1 MPNRPPINSKKSKPI
16 ISKPITS
23 KPARSKRIRDI
34 WDRSFSVQVLH
45 VWRSVFQDK
54 GVLSMLLIA
63 PIIYGFFYPWPYSQE
78 VVRHVPVAVI
88 DYDHSSLSQTII
100 SYAQANPRIQSTVVS
115 DENQAKQL
123 MWQGKI
129 AGYMVIPFGL
139 YQKVVT
145 GQPAKV
151 SILANGNYFLLNK
164 QVQTGFLE
172 VIGTVSAGTKIQKNV
187 AIGQDI
193 SVAKSTISPV
203 ALTINPL
210 YNRTEGYG
218 STVVPSVSILI
229 LQQMFLMGTAMLVGT
244 WVEQDLHR
252 VAIKTWL
259 ARIFALSC
267 FGFVL
272 GCFYYGWVFANN
284 DYARNQNLSG
294 SMVLLAVFFPAVTA
308 LGCLFGIWFGA
319 RERAMQILVASSM
332 PMLFVSGV
340 SWPYQMLPEPLQY
353 LRWLLPST
361 SGMNASV
368 MLNQMG
374 VPLSDVKVYLL
385 ALVMIF
391 LVCLLLLLLLAS
403 EESETL

>member
-1 MPNRPPINSKKSKPI
+1 MPTQTTPGKVDVSKS
-16 ISKPITS
+16 
-23 KPARSKRIRDI
+23 ANI
-34 WDRSFSVQVLH
+34 WERGFLLQVLH

-54 GVLSMLLIA
+54 GVLTMLLIA
-63 PIIYGFFYPWPYSQE
+63 PIIYGFFYPWPYSKE
-78 VVRHVPVAVI
+78 VVRHVPVAVV

-100 SYAQANPRIQSTVVS
+100 SYAQANPRIQSTIVN
-115 DENQAKQL
+115 DENSAKQL

-129 AGYMVIPFGL
+129 AGYMVIPSGL
-139 YQKVVT
+139 YQKVTT

-172 VIGTVSAGTKIQKNV
+172 VIGTVSAGAKVQKNV

-193 SVAKSTISPV
+193 TVAKNNISPV
-203 ALTINPL
+203 VLTINPL

-218 STVVPSVSILI
+218 SYIVPAVAILI

-244 WVEQDLHR
+244 WAEQDMHR
-252 VAIKTWL
+252 ASMKTWL
-259 ARIFALSC
+259 ARILGLAC

-272 GCFYYGWVFANN
+272 GCFYYGWVFSNN
-284 DYARNQNLSG
+284 DYIRNQNLAG
-294 SMVLLAVFFPAVTA
+294 SLVLLALFFPAVTA
-308 LGCLFGIWFGA
+308 LGCLLGVWFGA

-332 PMLFVSGV
+332 PMLFVSGI

-353 LRWLLPST
+353 LRWVLPST

-374 VPLSDVKVYLL
+374 VPLAYVNVYLM
-385 ALVMIF
+385 ALMMIF

-403 EESETL
+403 KESESLAD

>member
-1 MPNRPPINSKKSKPI
+1 
-16 ISKPITS
+16 
-23 KPARSKRIRDI
+23 
-34 WDRSFSVQVLH
+34 
-45 VWRSVFQDK
+45 
-54 GVLSMLLIA
+54 
-63 PIIYGFFYPWPYSQE
+63 
-78 VVRHVPVAVI
+78 
-88 DYDHSSLSQTII
+88 
-100 SYAQANPRIQSTVVS
+100 
-115 DENQAKQL
+115 

-129 AGYMVIPFGL
+129 AGYMVIPSGL
-139 YQKVVT
+139 YQKVTT

-151 SILANGNYFLLNK
+151 SILANGNYFFFFL

-172 VIGTVSAGTKIQKNV
+172 VIGTVSAGAKVQKNV

-193 SVAKSTISPV
+193 TVAKNNISPV

-218 STVVPSVSILI
+218 SYIVPAVAILI

-244 WVEQDLHR
+244 WVEQDMHR
-252 VAIKTWL
+252 ASMKTWL
-259 ARIFALSC
+259 ARILGLAC

-272 GCFYYGWVFANN
+272 GCFYYGWVFSSN
-284 DYARNQNLSG
+284 DYIRNQNLTG
-294 SMVLLAVFFPAVTA
+294 SLVLLALFFPAVTA
-308 LGCLFGIWFGA
+308 LGCLLGVWFGA

-332 PMLFVSGV
+332 PMLFVSGI

-353 LRWLLPST
+353 LRWVLPST

-374 VPLSDVKVYLL
+374 VPLAYVNVYLM
-385 ALVMIF
+385 ALMMIF

-403 EESETL
+403 KESESLAD